1 MHCQALGCLGRLAGG
16 LEPFGLSLAQQ
27 QQVRFRWF
35 KDKVENRSDFHTETS
50 VVDPPPPLPLWIIV
64 D

>member
-1 MHCQALGCLGRLAGG
+1 MQCQVMGCLGRLAGG
-16 LEPFGLSLAQQ
+16 LEPFGVSLAQH

-35 KDKVENRSDFHTETS
+35 KDKVENRSDFPSET
-50 VVDPPPPLPLWIIV
+50 WIIL